1 MLRGMKSRIALH
13 LRSVQRSNAGV
24 AAVEFA
30 LLLPWLVMLML
41 CMTDMG
47 LAIYAKMR
55 VQNAAQVGAQYAAY
69 HGFDTAAISSA
80 VAQAVNFSGLAL
92 SPSPYEFCGCPT
104 SSGVVGAGCA
114 SVCPDTLS
122 PGYYI
127 TVSSQGTYSTL
138 LPYPGVPKSF
148 TFTSQSTVRVE

>member
-1 MLRGMKSRIALH
+1 MLAGMNSRIALH
-13 LRSVQRSNAGV
+13 LRSVRRSNAGV

-30 LLLPWLVMLML
+30 LLCPWLVMLMV
-41 CMTDMG
+41 CMADIG
-47 LAIYAKMR
+47 LGIYAKMR

-92 SPSPYEFCGCPT
+92 SPSPYAFCGCPT
-104 SSGVVGAGCA
+104 SSGVVGSGCT

-122 PGYYI
+122 PGHYI

-138 LPYPGVPKSF
+138 LPYPGIPQSY